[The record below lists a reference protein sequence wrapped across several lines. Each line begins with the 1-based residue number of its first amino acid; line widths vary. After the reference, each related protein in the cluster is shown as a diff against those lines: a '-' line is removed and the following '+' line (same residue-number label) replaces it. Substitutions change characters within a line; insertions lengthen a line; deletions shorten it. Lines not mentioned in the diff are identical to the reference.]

1 MCDSQWGQLNGQFI
15 IVVRNQQHVEA
26 LMKSESQLLISLIKN
41 HIPVVFKEDVHMFEH
56 ALEIILDY
64 FNQPIEIIETN
75 ILSFQTLIQK
85 SIYLR
90 PIPKLRQLRKNR
102 KTSSTER
109 VKKPNGYDRM
119 FAIMN
124 IEKKLE
130 QVKKDEIYVFKDLSK
145 CVDPWVIKGFNNDYE
160 FGVFIVI
167 YEKLGLSHIEILNEV
182 VKLYIQERNSKT
194 LSYLSLWL
202 DYRQVDLIN
211 DNSAFCTIFQQFLN
225 LVELIATAKQQLQDE
240 LQMKI
245 TNILNGKKNILTTTL
260 NTPSPTLLQR
270 KQSLDH
276 PQKSKRFRNLSMQI
290 SNQSIIQNI
299 SSEFDGN
306 QFYLNCNIEILQK
319 QFWIID
325 IEQFSKISI
334 TAMLNQNHLIKYC
347 QQQFTGIM
355 KLAIILIIFYSI

>member
-26 LMKSESQLLISLIKN
+26 LMKSESQLLTSLVKN
-41 HIPVVFKEDVHMFEH
+41 HIPVVFKDDVHMFQQPIE
-56 ALEIILDY
+56 LILDY

-85 SIYLR
+85 CVYQR
-90 PIPKLRQLRKNR
+90 PIPKLRELKKNR

-109 VKKPNGYDRM
+109 VKKPNGYDR
-119 FAIMN
+119 IYDILN
-124 IEKKLE
+124 IERKQE
-130 QVKKDEIYVFKDLSK
+130 QIKRDDIYIFKDLSK
-145 CVDPWVIKGFNNDYE
+145 SVDPQIIKGFNNDYD
-160 FGVFIVI
+160 FGVLIVI
-167 YEKLGLSHIEILNEV
+167 YEKLGFSHIDLLNEV
-182 VKLYIQERNSKT
+182 VKFYVQEKNQKI
-194 LSYLSLWL
+194 LSYLNLWL

-211 DNSAFCTIFQQFLN
+211 DNSVFCTIFLQFLN
-225 LVELIATAKQQLQDE
+225 LVELIDNAKQNE
-240 LQMKI
+240 LEQKI
-245 TNILNGKKNILTTTL
+245 KVILNGKKNILTTTL
-260 NTPSPTLLQR
+260 NSPSPTLLQR

-276 PQKSKRFRNLSMQI
+276 PQKNKKFRNLSMQI
-290 SNQSIIQNI
+290 LNQSIIQNL
-299 SSEFDGN
+299 STQFDGN
-306 QFYLNCNIEILQK
+306 CFYLNCNVEILQK

-347 QQQFTGIM
+347 QQQFTGMM